1 MIRTDV
7 HSNIKNNVFRGWINV
22 VFVPFRPP
30 TTVFVTELAVIRVL
44 DLKDTPI
51 RIIMKIN
58 WVINC
63 SRF

>member
-7 HSNIKNNVFRGWINV
+7 HSDIKNNVLRGWINV

-51 RIIMKIN
+51 RIITEII